1 MSAERGSNGKLVPL
15 GLGALGVVFGD
26 IGTSPLYAISAC
38 FNFTHIAVT
47 PAHVFGILSLIFW
60 ALMLVIT
67 LKYVVVILN
76 ADNKGEGGVLA
87 LTALVVNTERESP
100 RKKLYGALGIL
111 GAALFFSDGAITP
124 AVSLLSA
131 VEGLRIAAPDAQIPV
146 VPITVGLL
154 LGLFMI
160 QKHGTGSVGRV
171 FGPVMLGWFSILAVL
186 GIRWISTQPQV
197 LYAINPIYAVQ
208 FMAENQISALAVL
221 AGVFLTVTGGEA
233 LYADMGH
240 FGKAPIRLG
249 WLAVVMPALVINY
262 FGQGALLIGNPAAI
276 TNPFYLMAPEWGL
289 LPLVAIATAAA
300 IIASQAVIAGVFTVT
315 RSAVSLGL
323 LPRVRVEHS
332 SAENEGQ
339 IYVPSANW
347 MLMIAS
353 IALVLGFGSSA
364 GLAGAY
370 GLAVSGAMSIEIPLA
385 LSLIKSRSGAESLPL
400 RIGLSFLFVID
411 TAFLLANLTKLQEG
425 GWLPLLSGLTLYW
438 LMQTWRRGRASV
450 MTRLLRQQKPVRE
463 LLDEI
468 KADPPVRVP
477 GMAVFLDPKATGMP
491 RALLSNLKFNRV
503 LHEKVVL
510 LSVVTREQPRV
521 PAGKRL
527 HLSQLGEGIVRL
539 VADVGFLE
547 KPNIVQILR
556 DAAALGI
563 AYDPE
568 ETTFFVSREELI
580 AGQRSDL
587 PPLRRKAFIQ
597 MSRNAQVA
605 ADYFG
610 VPSGRVVEIGTR
622 VEI

>member
-15 GLGALGVVFGD
+15 ALAALGVVFGD
-26 IGTSPLYAISAC
+26 IGTSPLYALSSC
-38 FNFTHIAVT
+38 FTYAHIQVT

-60 ALMLVIT
+60 ALLLVIT
-67 LKYVVVILN
+67 LKYVAVVLN

-124 AVSLLSA
+124 AVTVTSA
-131 VEGLRIAAPDAQIPV
+131 VEGLKIAAPDLQIPV
-146 VPITVGLL
+146 VPITVALL
-154 LGLFMI
+154 IGLFMI
-160 QKHGTGSVGRV
+160 QKHGTGSVGRI
-171 FGPVMLGWFSILAVL
+171 FGPVMLVWFSVLAIMGVS
-186 GIRWISTQPQV
+186 WIVQQPQV
-197 LYAINPIYAVQ
+197 LYAVNPVYAVQ
-208 FMAENQISALAVL
+208 FLMEHQVSALAIL

-240 FGKAPIRLG
+240 FGKSPIRLG
-249 WLAVVMPALVINY
+249 WLSVVMPALVLNY
-262 FGQGALLIGNPAAI
+262 FGQGAMLIMRPETI
-276 TNPFYLMAPEWGL
+276 SNPFYLMAPSWSL
-289 LPLVAIATAAA
+289 LPLVGIATAAA
-300 IIASQAVIAGVFTVT
+300 IIASQAVISGVFTVT

-347 MLMIAS
+347 LLMIGS
-353 IALVLGFGSSA
+353 TALVLGFGSSSA
-364 GLAGAY
+364 LAGAY
-370 GLAVSGAMSIEIPLA
+370 GLAVSGAMSIEIPLT
-385 LSLIKSRSGAESLPL
+385 LSLLKSRGGRESLPL
-400 RIGLSFLFVID
+400 RVGLSFLFLID
-411 TAFLLANLTKLQEG
+411 LSFLLANMTKIQEG
-425 GWLPLLSGLTLYW
+425 GWLPLTSALTVYW
-438 LMQTWRRGRASV
+438 LMQTWRRGRMSMMA
-450 MTRLLRQQKPVRE
+450 RLMRQQKPVRE

-468 KADPPVRVP
+468 KANPPVRVP

-521 PAGKRL
+521 PPGKRL
-527 HLSQLGEGIVRL
+527 HLSQLGDGIVRL

-556 DAAALGI
+556 EAATLGI
-563 AYDPE
+563 SYDPE
-568 ETTFFVSREELI
+568 DTTFFVSREELVP
-580 AGQRSDL
+580 GQRSDL
-587 PPLRRKAFIQ
+587 TPLRRKAFMQ

-605 ADYFG
+605 TEYFG
-610 VPSGRVVEIGTR
+610 IPSGRVVEIGTR
-622 VEI
+622 VEV

>member
-15 GLGALGVVFGD
+15 GLAALGVVFGD

-38 FNFTHIAVT
+38 FTYSRITVT
-47 PAHVFGILSLIFW
+47 APHVFGMLSLIFW
-60 ALMLVIT
+60 SLMLVIS
-67 LKYVVVILN
+67 LKYVSVVLN

-100 RKKLYGALGIL
+100 RKKFYGALGIL

-124 AVSLLSA
+124 AISVLSA
-131 VEGLRIAAPDAQIPV
+131 VEGLHVAAPDAQIPI

-154 LGLFMI
+154 IGLFMI
-160 QKHGTGSVGRV
+160 QKHGTASMGRI
-171 FGPVMLGWFSILAVL
+171 FGPVMLGWFSILAVM
-186 GIRWISTQPQV
+186 GVSWIVQQPQV
-197 LYAINPIYAVQ
+197 LYAINPIYA
-208 FMAENQISALAVL
+208 FDFLTDHQISSLAIL

-240 FGKAPIRLG
+240 FGRAPIRLA
-249 WLAVVMPALVINY
+249 WMFVVMPALLLNY
-262 FGQGALLIGNPAAI
+262 FGQGAMLIVNPQAI
-276 TNPFYLMAPEWGL
+276 DNPFYRMAPEWGL
-289 LPLVAIATAAA
+289 LPLVILATAAT
-300 IIASQAVIAGVFTVT
+300 IIASQAVISGVFSVT

-347 MLMIAS
+347 ILMFAA
-353 IALVLGFGSSA
+353 IALVLHFGSSA

-370 GLAVSGAMSIEIPLA
+370 GLAVSGAMTIVTPLI
-385 LSLIKSRSGAESLPL
+385 LSLIKSRTGRESLPL
-400 RIGLSFLFVID
+400 RIGLSFLFIID
-411 TAFLLANLTKLQEG
+411 IAFLLANLTKLQDG
-425 GWLPLLSGLTLYW
+425 GWLPLISGLSIYW

-450 MTRLLRQQKPVRE
+450 LARLMREQKPVRE

-468 KADPPVRVP
+468 GKDPPVRVP

-491 RALLSNLKFNRV
+491 RALLSNIKFNRV

-556 DAAALGI
+556 EAASLGI

-605 ADYFG
+605 AAYFG